1 MNNPQEEVNILKQK
15 QEAMMALNS
24 SQKAMRESM
33 KENTRNGKR
42 NG

>member
-15 QEAMMALNS
+15 QEASKALYTA
-24 SQKAMRESM
+24 QKAMREGM
-33 KENTRNGKR
+33 KEKTRNGKR